1 MIVLKRNGDKE
12 PFSASKLYK
21 AIIKL
26 FGMVDKRVTLEDEL
40 IAGTVSGKMEY
51 INLRHDN
58 ENIAAEDIR
67 DFAIKELIDH
77 GRGDVASLFDR

>member
-1 MIVLKRNGDKE
+1 LIVSKRNGNKE

-26 FGMVDKRVTLEDEL
+26 FGMVDKRITPEDEF
-40 IAGTVSGKMEY
+40 IAGTISGKMEY

-67 DFAIKELIDH
+67 DFAIKELIDR
-77 GRGDVASLFDR
+77 GRGDVASLFEK